1 MSSSIERASLS
12 PAWRNRAL
20 SAAGVGLYLAA
31 MLWLV
36 PNPERRTTL
45 HYLIVVAIGY
55 GHLIGAL
62 GLSPRNSSRRGRIAR
77 PTFLQIEG
85 RKLRRAAWLLTL
97 MSLYLMLLERQPL
110 VVFPLLA
117 IATWHTAENDHRL
130 VDTYDRAGRPG
141 PLARSLDGQ
150 LLALATSALLMTLAT
165 SMTRSADLELVAE
178 PGRLRELGLF
188 AARSVAVLAA
198 LAVVLRE
205 RNERQTMAAVV
216 LILAA
221 TLVPIEE
228 THWQVLGTP
237 VVFGDFFAAT
247 TLYHLASW
255 LVLSLDRA
263 RSADA
268 LPGTFARL
276 VAVHLPPIATCALL
290 IALPG
295 THFGPLREA
304 VFSPP
309 IYLFWSV
316 AHVVQT
322 IVRRERLSRRL
333 PAAWES

>member
-1 MSSSIERASLS
+1 MNSSIERASLS

-31 MLWLV
+31 MLWLI
-36 PNPERRTTL
+36 PNPDRRTTL

-62 GLSPRNSSRRGRIAR
+62 GLSPRSSSQRGRIAR
-77 PTFLQIEG
+77 PAFLQIEG
-85 RKLRRAAWLLTL
+85 RSLRRAAWLLAL
-97 MSLYLMLLERQPL
+97 MGAYLMLLERQPL
-110 VVFPLLA
+110 VVFSLLA

-130 VDTYDRAGRPG
+130 GDTYQREGRPG

-165 SMTRSADLELVAE
+165 SMTRSADLALAAE

-198 LAVVLRE
+198 LVVVLRE

-221 TLVPIEE
+221 TLVPVEE

-263 RSADA
+263 RSANA
-268 LPGTFARL
+268 LPGTFTRL
-276 VAVHLPPIATCALL
+276 VAVHIPPIATCVLL
-290 IALPG
+290 ITLPG
-295 THFGPLREA
+295 PHVGPLREA

-309 IYLFWSV
+309 IYLYWSV
-316 AHVVQT
+316 AHVLQT
-322 IVRRERLSRRL
+322 VVRRERLNRRL
-333 PAAWES
+333 PAASGS